1 MLCIIVKY
9 GQVSNLAIIKDISI
23 EEIFGV
29 TLKGQN
35 EFDKIFTEFSKF
47 ILGVHSKASN
57 FKKLSELIKGPLT
70 IWLT

>member
-1 MLCIIVKY
+1 MLYIIVKY
-9 GQVSNLAIIKDISI
+9 GQVFNLVIIKDISI

-35 EFDKIFTEFSKF
+35 EFDEIFTECSKF

-57 FKKLSELIKGPLT
+57 FKKVK
-70 IWLT
+70 